1 VVSWVSSPFATWS
14 TLMLLLSIH
23 LTTNYAAVRAVSMRS
38 LNRQR
43 ANIVL
48 SHMIQHEK
56 ALDPTEVS
64 KRERIF
70 ERDGVLRWTDGQVVG
85 YGRIGVKLQTLLERL
100 APSHEKTRSVR
111 LEAVELSELMKLYKD
126 ESYILWF
133 DVSTSEAFI
142 VLKQGS
148 TPNTQLKAWTQA
160 LLVAWRAKKAT
171 KQPLASR
178 ESGAESPLSELH
190 LTLRQIRETFEE
202 YAERLRTAGWDL
214 DIAALETRSGT
225 RTVIKIPQSEGAVQ
239 EPGLN
244 H

>member
-1 VVSWVSSPFATWS
+1 MVSWVSSPFATWS

-23 LTTNYAAVRAVSMRS
+23 LATNYAAVRAVSMRS

-56 ALDPTEVS
+56 ALGPIEVS

-85 YGRIGVKLQTLLERL
+85 YGRIGVKLRTLLEHL
-100 APSHEKTRSVR
+100 SPSHEKTGSVR
-111 LEAVELSELMKLYKD
+111 LEAMELSELMKLYKD

-171 KQPLASR
+171 KQPL
-178 ESGAESPLSELH
+178 GAESPSADMLSELH
-190 LTLRQIRETFEE
+190 LTLRQICETCEE

-225 RTVIKIPQSEGAVQ
+225 RTVIKMPNLSQS
-239 EPGLN
+239 PK
-244 H
+244 

>member
-1 VVSWVSSPFATWS
+1 MVSWVSSPFATWS

-23 LTTNYAAVRAVSMRS
+23 LATNYAAVRAVSMRS

-48 SHMIQHEK
+48 SYMIQHEK
-56 ALDPTEVS
+56 ALGPIEVS

-85 YGRIGVKLQTLLERL
+85 YGRIGVKLQTLLEHL

-178 ESGAESPLSELH
+178 ESGAESPSADTLSVLH
-190 LTLRQIRETFEE
+190 LTLRQICETFEE

-225 RTVIKIPQSEGAVQ
+225 RTVIKMPNLSQS
-239 EPGLN
+239 PK
-244 H
+244 

>member
-1 VVSWVSSPFATWS
+1 MSSPFATWS

-23 LTTNYAAVRAVSMRS
+23 LATNYAAVRAVSMRS

-56 ALDPTEVS
+56 ALGPIEVS

-85 YGRIGVKLQTLLERL
+85 YGKIGVKLQTLLEHL

-148 TPNTQLKAWTQA
+148 TPNIQLKAWMQA

-171 KQPLASR
+171 KRPLA
-178 ESGAESPLSELH
+178 SGAESPSADTLSELH
-190 LTLRQIRETFEE
+190 LTLRQICETFEG
-202 YAERLRTAGWDL
+202 YAERLRIAGWDL

-225 RTVIKIPQSEGAVQ
+225 RTVIKKPNLSQ
-239 EPGLN
+239 PPK
-244 H
+244 

>member
-1 VVSWVSSPFATWS
+1 MVSWVSSPFATWS

-23 LTTNYAAVRAVSMRS
+23 LATNYAAVRAVSMRS

-48 SHMIQHEK
+48 SYMIQHEK
-56 ALDPTEVS
+56 ALGPIEVS

-85 YGRIGVKLQTLLERL
+85 YGRIGVKLQTLLEHL

-111 LEAVELSELMKLYKD
+111 LEAVELSELMKLYKN

-142 VLKQGS
+142 VVKQGS

-160 LLVAWRAKKAT
+160 LLVAWRAEKAT
-171 KQPLASR
+171 KQPLA
-178 ESGAESPLSELH
+178 
-190 LTLRQIRETFEE
+190 
-202 YAERLRTAGWDL
+202 
-214 DIAALETRSGT
+214 
-225 RTVIKIPQSEGAVQ
+225 
-239 EPGLN
+239 
-244 H
+244 